1 MKEERTIQA
10 CFMAAVTETLLL
22 ALLDLFHVLKILLLD
37 PIIAL
42 VRFLVLSDS
51 KLKKYYNDK
60 TVVITGA
67 SSGIGAALSKQFAI
81 YGANIVLI
89 ARSIDKLNE
98 VAHECSLLNPRNKYM
113 ILVMDVEKYQEIT
126 EESLNKSIG
135 SLLLQNGLPST
146 IDALI
151 LNAGISSRG
160 SVVDTDIKTFEKLMN
175 TNFYGPVAFVKAT
188 LPKMIKHTSENKSNS
203 CNITV
208 ISSVQGKLG
217 ISLRSSYA
225 ASKFAIQGFCE
236 SLRAEV
242 SGKRINVLVVSPSYV
257 NTRLSLNA
265 VNGDGSNYG
274 KMDETTASGMDPMDL
289 AARVVKSIYLK
300 ENDVVY
306 ANLKSLLAINLK
318 VQFPDLLVKILRQ
331 K

>member
-1 MKEERTIQA
+1 
-10 CFMAAVTETLLL
+10 MAAVAGALLL
-22 ALLDLFHVLKILLLD
+22 ALLDLLHVVKVLLLD
-37 PIIAL
+37 PIMTL
-42 VRFLVLSDS
+42 VQLVSLSDS
-51 KLKKYYNDK
+51 KLKKYYNNK

-67 SSGIGAALSKQFAI
+67 SSGIGAALSKQFAKL
-81 YGANIVLI
+81 GANIILI
-89 ARSIDKLNE
+89 ARNVDKLND
-98 VAHECSLLNPRNKYM
+98 VANECRLLNPRNKYM
-113 ILVMDVEKYQEIT
+113 VVAMDMEKYQEIT
-126 EESLNKSIG
+126 DDNVNKSIAP
-135 SLLLQNGLPST
+135 LLCENGLSST
-146 IDALI
+146 IDIVI

-160 SVVDTDIKTFEKLMN
+160 SVVDTEIKTFEKLMN
-175 TNFYGPVAFVKAT
+175 TNFYGPVAFIKAV
-188 LPKMIKHTSENKSNS
+188 LPNMIKHTSENKSNS

-236 SLRAEV
+236 SLRAEL
-242 SGKRINVLVVSPSYV
+242 SSKRINVLVVSPSYV

-274 KMDETTASGMDPMDL
+274 KMDETTASGMDPDNL
-289 AARVVKSIYLK
+289 AGNVVKSVYLK

-306 ANLKSLLAINLK
+306 ANLKSLLAISLK
-318 VQFPDLLVKILRQ
+318 VQFPDLLVKILKQ

>member
-1 MKEERTIQA
+1 
-10 CFMAAVTETLLL
+10 MAAVAGALLL
-22 ALLDLFHVLKILLLD
+22 ALLDLLHVVKVLLLD
-37 PIIAL
+37 PIMTL
-42 VRFLVLSDS
+42 VQLVSQSDS
-51 KLKKYYNDK
+51 KLKKYYNNK

-67 SSGIGAALSKQFAI
+67 SSGIGAALSKQFAKL
-81 YGANIVLI
+81 GANIILI
-89 ARSIDKLNE
+89 ARNVDKLND
-98 VAHECSLLNPRNKYM
+98 VANECRLLNPRNKYM
-113 ILVMDVEKYQEIT
+113 VVAMDMEKYQEIT
-126 EESLNKSIG
+126 DDNVNKSIAP
-135 SLLLQNGLPST
+135 LLRENGLSST
-146 IDALI
+146 IDIVI

-160 SVVDTDIKTFEKLMN
+160 SVVDTEIKTFEKLMN
-175 TNFYGPVAFVKAT
+175 TNFYGPVALIKAV
-188 LPKMIKHTSENKSNS
+188 LPNMIKYTSENKSNS

-236 SLRAEV
+236 SLRAEL
-242 SGKRINVLVVSPSYV
+242 SSKRINVLVVSPSYV

-274 KMDETTASGMDPMDL
+274 KMDETTASGMDPDDL
-289 AARVVKSIYLK
+289 AGSVVKSVYLK

-306 ANLKSLLAINLK
+306 ANLKSLLAISLK
-318 VQFPDLLVKILRQ
+318 VQFPDLLVKILKQ

>member
-1 MKEERTIQA
+1 
-10 CFMAAVTETLLL
+10 MAAVAGALLL
-22 ALLDLFHVLKILLLD
+22 ALLDLLHVVKVLLLD
-37 PIIAL
+37 PIMTL
-42 VRFLVLSDS
+42 VQLVSQSDS
-51 KLKKYYNDK
+51 KLKKYYNNK

-67 SSGIGAALSKQFAI
+67 SSGIGAALSKQFAKL
-81 YGANIVLI
+81 GANIILI
-89 ARSIDKLNE
+89 ARNVDKLND
-98 VAHECSLLNPRNKYM
+98 VANECRLLNPRNKYM
-113 ILVMDVEKYQEIT
+113 VVAMDMEKYQEIT
-126 EESLNKSIG
+126 DDNVNKSIAP
-135 SLLLQNGLPST
+135 LLRENGLSST
-146 IDALI
+146 IDIVI

-160 SVVDTDIKTFEKLMN
+160 SVVDTEIKTFEKLMN
-175 TNFYGPVAFVKAT
+175 TNFYGPVALIKAV
-188 LPKMIKHTSENKSNS
+188 LPNMIKHTSENKSNS

-236 SLRAEV
+236 SLRAEL
-242 SGKRINVLVVSPSYV
+242 SSKRINVLVVSPSYV

-274 KMDETTASGMDPMDL
+274 KMDETTASGMDPDDL
-289 AARVVKSIYLK
+289 AGSVVKSVYLK

-306 ANLKSLLAINLK
+306 ANLKSLLAISLK
-318 VQFPDLLVKILRQ
+318 VQFPDLLVKILKQ